1 MPPPQAGRDRA
12 AFGGVASGSNFWAQ
26 IYIHGG
32 VVADVP
38 NQPLSPLP
46 GINCTTYKSPYST
59 RGESPSDAS

>member
-1 MPPPQAGRDRA
+1 MPPSQAGRDRA
-12 AFGGVASGSNFWAQ
+12 AFGGVASASNFWAE
-26 IYIHGG
+26 IHIHGG

-38 NQPLSPLP
+38 NQPPSRLL